1 MQTILFRY
9 LLKMMKQQ
17 VQTSM
22 NLAFITILLVSAVV
36 IAENSTE
43 KPKAQD
49 CKWSSWVDHGC
60 SATCGEHVK
69 RTKKRIK
76 LQEASQGGRNCRGA
90 TTRIMP
96 CKLPECE
103 NVKIPD
109 DFAYPDYLGDLLINN

>member
-49 CKWSSWVDHGC
+49 CLQNVT
-60 SATCGEHVK
+60 A
-69 RTKKRIK
+69 IK
-76 LQEASQGGRNCRGA
+76 
-90 TTRIMP
+90 
-96 CKLPECE
+96 
-103 NVKIPD
+103 
-109 DFAYPDYLGDLLINN
+109 